1 MSKYI
6 MGVHTGHD
14 RGAALIKDNK
24 LIGAISQERLDRNK
38 HSRSYSL
45 PYESM
50 EALIKYFSIS
60 WEDLQCIAVAGD
72 AVEIENILDFL
83 RIHFESRYKV
93 NNIPF
98 FPVSHHLAHAYSA
111 YFAAGGGTR
120 LVFVADGGGDYVSDK
135 TEAETLYLGHNG
147 TLTMLERR
155 LQDPPNR
162 KLMDWGNHL
171 YPFMPATLLKKEIS
185 LGRKYEQITYLLNFK
200 FGQAGKTMG
209 LASYGKSLIDFSEL
223 SYKDLSFSLH
233 YEDILKEIY
242 IQEKQS
248 NLSHD
253 EYLSIYGADVA
264 ATVQEYIEN
273 AVISL
278 IMNLCNK
285 YQIRDISLAGG
296 LFLNCLLNHKI
307 VEFSGCNNVYI
318 IPSAGD
324 DGEAM
329 GAALAAY
336 SFFEHSNNIEM
347 QLPYLG
353 LDYSKECIERA
364 LKSKNIKYYYMDDE
378 NLIRKTAE
386 LIADGKIVGFHRGR
400 TEVGPRA
407 LCHRSILA
415 DPTNPEMKNILNRR
429 VKHREDF
436 RPFAPVVTFEDQFE
450 IFNLKQDSPFMLLA
464 ATVKEEYRA
473 KIPAVTHVDNTARVQ
488 SVKSNEEP
496 FVYNLLKEFK
506 KVKGVP
512 VLLNTSFN
520 VAGEPVVETPEDVIQ
535 TFLKTE
541 IDAVVI
547 DNYIAYKYD

>member
-1 MSKYI
+1 
-6 MGVHTGHD
+6 
-14 RGAALIKDNK
+14 
-24 LIGAISQERLDRNK
+24 
-38 HSRSYSL
+38 
-45 PYESM
+45 
-50 EALIKYFSIS
+50 
-60 WEDLQCIAVAGD
+60 
-72 AVEIENILDFL
+72 
-83 RIHFESRYKV
+83 
-93 NNIPF
+93 
-98 FPVSHHLAHAYSA
+98 
-111 YFAAGGGTR
+111 
-120 LVFVADGGGDYVSDK
+120 
-135 TEAETLYLGHNG
+135 
-147 TLTMLERR
+147 MLERR

>member
-1 MSKYI
+1 

-14 RGAALIKDNK
+14 RGAALIKDNQ

-50 EALIKYFSIS
+50 EALIQYFGIS
-60 WEDLQCIAVAGD
+60 WKDLQCIAVAGD
-72 AVEIENILDFL
+72 AVEVENILDFL
-83 RIHFESRYKV
+83 HIHFKKRYGV
-93 NNIPF
+93 NIPF
-98 FPVSHHLAHAYSA
+98 FPVSHHLAHAYSV
-111 YFAAGGGTR
+111 YYAAGGGTR
-120 LVFVADGGGDYVSDK
+120 LVFVADGGGDYISDK
-135 TEAETLYLGHNG
+135 AEAETLYLGHNG
-147 TLTMLERR
+147 TLTILERR

-171 YPFMPATLLKKEIS
+171 YPFMPEALLKKEIS

-209 LASYGKSLIDFSEL
+209 LASYGKSLVDYSEL
-223 SYKDLSFSLH
+223 NYKDLSFSLH
-233 YEDILKEIY
+233 YEDVLKEIY
-242 IQEKQS
+242 LQEIQS

-253 EYLSIYGADVA
+253 EYLHAYGADIA

-278 IMNLCNK
+278 ISNLCNK
-285 YQIRDISLAGG
+285 YQVHDIGLAGG

-307 VEFSGCNNVYI
+307 IEFSDCNSVYI

-324 DGEAM
+324 DGEAI

-336 SFFEHSNNIEM
+336 SFFNHSDDIKM
-347 QLPYLG
+347 HLPYLG
-353 LDYSKECIERA
+353 LDYSTERIERA
-364 LKSKNIKYYYMDDE
+364 FKSKNIKYCHLDDE
-378 NLIRKTAE
+378 KLIQKTAE
-386 LIADGKIVGFHRGR
+386 LIAGGKIVGFHRGR
-400 TEVGPRA
+400 TEIGPRA

-415 DPTNPEMKNILNRR
+415 DPTNPEMKNILNHR

-464 ATVKEEYRA
+464 ATVKEEYQA

-488 SVKSNEEP
+488 SVKYDEEP
-496 FVYNLLKEFK
+496 FVYNLLKKFEK
-506 KVKGVP
+506 IKGVP
-512 VLLNTSFN
+512 VILNTSFN
-520 VAGEPVVETPEDVIQ
+520 VAGDPVVETPEDVIQ

-541 IDAVVI
+541 IDVI
-547 DNYIAYKYD
+547 VIGNYIAYKNE